1 MRAPPFLR
9 GSMGRLLNGRSGA
22 LPVPEIG
29 VLPGR
34 SLASRAQPGRWL
46 GWLVNGSA
54 LGSSAVVLFLMCL
67 VVADVTGRYVF
78 NSPVPM
84 TYEIGSFMLV
94 FIVFLGMAYTQRAG
108 SHIRVEFLTLKLSPR
123 ARAVLDL
130 VSYTLGILLYAAIF
144 YQGFRWAYLAFELG
158 DYTPGLVAIPRWP
171 SMFAVPFGALLL
183 CLQFSGDWAR
193 RYRELRAL

>member
-1 MRAPPFLR
+1 
-9 GSMGRLLNGRSGA
+9 
-22 LPVPEIG
+22 LPVAEAG
-29 VLPGR
+29 QDR
-34 SLASRAQPGRWL
+34 SLAARAAPRHWL
-46 GWLVNGSA
+46 GWAVNGSA
-54 LGSSAVVLFLMCL
+54 LGSSTIVLFLMVL

-108 SHIRVEFLTLKLSPR
+108 SHIKVEFLTLRLSPK

-130 VSYTLGILLYAAIF
+130 LSYTLGIMLYAAIF
-144 YQGFRWAYLAFELG
+144 YQGFRWAYEGFRVG

-183 CLQFSGDWAR
+183 CLQFSGDWFR
-193 RYRELRAL
+193 RFRELKTL